1 MCYNENVVRELAL
14 SYGVVAHSVKLNRS
28 ADDFI
33 QSSVSFVLNKQFAEI
48 DDKVVLLAG
57 SFGKGNSATLIEV
70 NYCCNLVK
78 RY

>member
-1 MCYNENVVRELAL
+1 
-14 SYGVVAHSVKLNRS
+14 
-28 ADDFI
+28 
-33 QSSVSFVLNKQFAEI
+33 
-48 DDKVVLLAG
+48 VVLLAG